1 MPRTVERITPRTS
14 VFAEYP
20 EEYASSQRHW
30 VFFCY

>member
-20 EEYASSQRHW
+20 EEIAYSQRQL